1 MSGAS
6 VQNTSCPQ
14 QYSVTA
20 QYHYIADPD
29 DPFEISFRKGDV
41 LDIVDQQGKWW
52 WVIKADGTVGLAP
65 SNYLRNGQ
73 GKFSVTAAKDYT
85 ADGKDKNEISFTK
98 GEVLVLL
105 DQQGKWWQV
114 KKVDGSVGYA
124 PADHLSQDFDV
135 DKRKSFSGE
144 INGILGTS
152 LWWQNQRANASTGL
166 AAPDELA
173 EAPIVYK
180 YTAKARC
187 SYTADAADPNEISFH
202 KGEVLEIAHK
212 RGRWWLAR
220 KADGTTGVA
229 PSTFLEIISSPEYER
244 ISWW

>member
-6 VQNTSCPQ
+6 VQTTSCPQ

-52 WVIKADGTVGLAP
+52 WVIKADGTVGPRAIELSPKWA
-65 SNYLRNGQ
+65 GQ
-73 GKFSVTAAKDYT
+73 ILNT

-152 LWWQNQRANASTGL
+152 LWWQNQRADASTGL

-180 YTAKARC
+180 YTAKAR
-187 SYTADAADPNEISFH
+187 YTADAADPNEISFH

-220 KADGTTGVA
+220 KANGTTGVA